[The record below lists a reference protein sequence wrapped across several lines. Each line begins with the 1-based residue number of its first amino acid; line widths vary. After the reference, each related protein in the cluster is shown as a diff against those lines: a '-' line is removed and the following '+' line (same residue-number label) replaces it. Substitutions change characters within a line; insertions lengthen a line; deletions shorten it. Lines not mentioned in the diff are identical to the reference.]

1 MSEHS
6 PPPGPATLRPKEFPP
21 IDPVR
26 QFWIL
31 SVFTCHV
38 ASLPVRSPFHVSIS
52 LSRYAFA
59 ARIFHLFWPGD
70 LPLNGYRASII
81 QLFQPRDHTREID
94 LALTNRNFLAEIS
107 RVGRPQPILGVNSLY
122 VWVDYLDRIRRIC
135 LTVQN

>member
-38 ASLPVRSPFHVSIS
+38 ASWPVRSPVYVPIS

-59 ARIFHLFWPGD
+59 ARTSSTCSGPEISLSMVTAPRSSSFF
-70 LPLNGYRASII
+70 N
-81 QLFQPRDHTREID
+81 PRDHTREID
-94 LALTNRNFLAEIS
+94 LALPIGTSWPRSLELVGHSPSLA
-107 RVGRPQPILGVNSLY
+107 
-122 VWVDYLDRIRRIC
+122 
-135 LTVQN
+135 